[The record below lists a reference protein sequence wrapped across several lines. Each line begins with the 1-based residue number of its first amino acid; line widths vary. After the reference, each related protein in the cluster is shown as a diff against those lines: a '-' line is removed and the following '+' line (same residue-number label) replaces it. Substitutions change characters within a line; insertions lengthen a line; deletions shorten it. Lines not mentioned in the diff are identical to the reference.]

1 MSLQLRCALL
11 LFVCL
16 CFTVAVS
23 AQQADLAVLK
33 TGPADANLGDEVTYQ
48 VVVTNNGPGAA
59 ASVTLTDAIPDGMSF
74 VSATQDSGPAFVCT
88 NPNADTVE
96 CTTATLTAG
105 QSAAFTFVF
114 DITGGPG
121 TAPPW
126 VNSATVTSTTPDP
139 ASANNT
145 STVSTAQTA
154 ADLGVF
160 KTGPDTA
167 SAGSQVTY
175 TVTAINNGPNDASG
189 VTLDDV
195 AEGMTFVSATQTSG
209 PAFSCDSP
217 DPDAAQCIIAELGAG
232 QSATFDFVFEIDPG
246 TPPGTVFTNVASISA
261 STFDPNEENNSA
273 VAVTGVPN
281 PVGDL
286 SVTKSGP
293 SSAPPGGN
301 VVYTLT
307 LTNLGPSAATDVELN
322 DTLPDDMTFVS
333 FVEQN
338 DAAMS
343 CTTPVIGAGGTVTC
357 TAATMPAGQS
367 LTFTLTTNIPGPTPS
382 GTTYQ
387 NTVSVTSSNDPNE
400 ENNLASTLLTVSS
413 VDVAIDKN
421 GPAGVNA
428 GTNINYTLT
437 VTNTGSDTATNVTLA
452 DALPAGT
459 TFVSLVQNSGPAA
472 VCNPIAPG
480 SNGTVFCTFD
490 LPAAGSAQFTLQIN
504 AQNQTTVE
512 NTATVTTES
521 YDTDPADNSDS
532 VITTVTPQA
541 DLAVFKNGPATVTAG
556 TDVTYT
562 VTLNNN
568 GASTATNVSLSD
580 PIPANMT
587 FVSATQNS
595 GPVFSCSPAIT
606 CTIGSFASGATAT
619 FTFVMHVAPSATG
632 SVQNTATVS
641 TTTADP
647 AGGNNSDAVLST
659 VATSAN
665 LGVTK
670 TGPASALPGQDISY
684 QVTVTNAG
692 PSDAANVTLTDTV
705 PPNTTFVSA
714 TQNSGPVFSCTN
726 AISCTIASF
735 PSGAT
740 ATFTFVM
747 NVSPSATGSVEN
759 TASISATTPDPAG
772 GNNSSTVVSTIVAA
786 DLDVFK
792 AGPDTVVAGSDVTY
806 YVTLTN
812 NGPSTATNVSLSD
825 PIPAGMTFVS
835 ATQNNGPTFICN
847 SAITCTIASF
857 ESGASA
863 MFTFVMNVPP
873 SATAPVSNTAS
884 VTSSTA
890 DQVPA
895 NNSYTVPSSVAH
907 SADLGVT
914 KTGPATVAAG
924 ENVTYN
930 LTFTNSGPSDA
941 ANAVLTDTVP
951 PNMTYVSAT
960 QTSGPTFTCTP
971 TVTCSI
977 ASFARGASATF
988 TFVFAVNPA
997 ATGQVVN
1004 TAVTSSGAGDPVFQN
1019 NDATVITAIAPSAD
1033 LNVTKV
1039 GPSVVNAGSNATY
1052 TVTVVNAGPSVA
1064 TNIVL
1069 TDTIPAN
1076 STFVSATHNSGPF
1089 FACFSPPTGP
1099 IVCNAPTLPVGQPA
1113 TFTFVVN
1120 VNSGATG
1127 ALVNTVSVSSATS
1140 DPNMGNNSA
1149 MTTGGI
1155 DAGPTD
1161 LSITKTANG
1170 NRFQA
1175 GGTVTYTIVV
1185 RNNGPGVAIGTT
1197 VTDILPPGSSLQ
1209 SSTATQGS
1217 CSGTTTVT
1225 CSVGTLNPAS
1235 SATITLNVTVPL
1247 SQGEVSNTATVSAVN
1262 AETSPANNASTAALI
1277 VINDIPSL
1285 SAYGLMLLAV
1295 MMAFAGWIATRM
1307 H

>member
-1 MSLQLRCALL
+1 MSLQLRCAFL

-16 CFTVAVS
+16 SLTVAVS
-23 AQQADLAVLK
+23 AQQADLAVSK
-33 TGPADANLGDEVTYQ
+33 SGPTDANVGDEVTYQ

-59 ASVTLTDAIPDGMSF
+59 TGVTLADAIPDGMTL
-74 VSATQDSGPAFVCT
+74 VSATQDSGPAFVC
-88 NPNADTVE
+88 NPTPETVE

-114 DITGGPG
+114 EITGLPEAG
-121 TAPPW
+121 PPW
-126 VNSATVTSTTPDP
+126 VNTATVTSGTPDP
-139 ASANNT
+139 NSANNT

-154 ADLGVF
+154 ADLEVF
-160 KTGPDTA
+160 KSGPDTA
-167 SAGSQVTY
+167 TAGSQVTY
-175 TVTAINNGPNDASG
+175 TVTATNLGPNDAIM

-195 AEGMTFVSATQTSG
+195 VEGMTFISATQNTG
-209 PAFSCDSP
+209 PAFSCSSP
-217 DPDAAQCIIAELGAG
+217 DPDAVQCIIEVFGAG
-232 QSATFDFVFEIDPG
+232 QSATFDFVFAIDSG
-246 TPPGTVFTNVASISA
+246 TALGTVFTNIASIDA
-261 STFDPNEENNSA
+261 STFDTNEENNA
-273 VAVTGVPN
+273 AIAVTVVPN

-293 SSAPPGGN
+293 TSAPPGGD
-301 VVYTLT
+301 VVYTIT
-307 LTNLGPSAATDVELN
+307 LANLGPSAATSVELN
-322 DTLPDDMTFVS
+322 DTLPGNMTFVS

-343 CTTPVIGAGGTVTC
+343 CTTPAVGAGGTVTC
-357 TAATMPAGQS
+357 TADTMPAGQT
-367 LTFTLTTNIPGPTPS
+367 LTFTLTANIPDETIS

-387 NTVSVTSSNDPNE
+387 NYVSATSGNDPND

-413 VDVAIDKN
+413 VDVTIDKN
-421 GPAGVNA
+421 GPALVNA
-428 GTNINYTLT
+428 GTNIVYTLT
-437 VTNTGSDTATNVTLA
+437 VTNTGSDPATNVTLA
-452 DALPAGT
+452 DALPEGT
-459 TFVSLVQNSGPAA
+459 TFVSLVQNNGPAA
-472 VCNPIAPG
+472 TCAAIAPG
-480 SNGTVFCTFD
+480 SNGTLFCTFD
-490 LPAAGSAQFTLQIN
+490 LAASQSAQFTLQIN
-504 AQNQTTVE
+504 AHDETTVE

-521 YDTDPADNSDS
+521 FDTDLSDNSDT
-532 VITTVTPQA
+532 VTTTVTPQA
-541 DLAVFKNGPATVTAG
+541 DLAVFKNGPATVTGG

-568 GASTATNVSLSD
+568 GASTAMNVSLSD

-587 FVSATQNS
+587 FVSVTQNS
-595 GPVFSCSPAIT
+595 GPTFSCTPAIT

-632 SVQNTATVS
+632 SVENTATVS
-641 TTTADP
+641 TTTIDP
-647 AGGNNSDAVLST
+647 AGGNNSDSVLST

-670 TGPASALPGQDISY
+670 SGPATALPGQDISY

-705 PPNTTFVSA
+705 PANTTFVSA
-714 TQNSGPVFSCTN
+714 TQNSGPVFSCTS

-735 PSGAT
+735 ASGAT

-759 TASISATTPDPAG
+759 TASISSTTTDPAG
-772 GNNSSTVVSTIVAA
+772 ENNSSTVVSGIFAA

-792 AGPDTVVAGSDVTY
+792 SGPDTVVAGSDVTY
-806 YVTLTN
+806 YVTVTN

-835 ATQNNGPTFICN
+835 ATQNNGPAFTCN
-847 SAITCTIASF
+847 SAITCTIAAL

-863 MFTFVMNVPP
+863 MFTFVMNVSP
-873 SATAPVSNTAS
+873 SATAPVSNTAT
-884 VTSSTA
+884 VTASTA
-890 DQVPA
+890 DQVPG

-1004 TAVTSSGAGDPVFQN
+1004 TALTSSGAGDPVFQN
-1019 NDATVITAIAPSAD
+1019 NDATVITAIVPSAD
-1033 LNVTKV
+1033 LNVTKI

-1052 TVTVVNAGPSVA
+1052 TVTVVNDGPSVA

-1076 STFVSATHNSGPF
+1076 STFVSATQNSGPF
-1089 FACFSPPTGP
+1089 FACFASPPSGP

-1127 ALVNTVSVSSATS
+1127 ALVNTVSVSSATA

-1185 RNNGPGVAIGTT
+1185 RNNGPAVAFGTT
-1197 VTDILPPGSSLQ
+1197 VTDILPAGSSLQ

-1235 SATITLNVTVPL
+1235 SATITLMVTVPL
-1247 SQGEVSNTATVSAVN
+1247 SQGQVSNTATVSAVN